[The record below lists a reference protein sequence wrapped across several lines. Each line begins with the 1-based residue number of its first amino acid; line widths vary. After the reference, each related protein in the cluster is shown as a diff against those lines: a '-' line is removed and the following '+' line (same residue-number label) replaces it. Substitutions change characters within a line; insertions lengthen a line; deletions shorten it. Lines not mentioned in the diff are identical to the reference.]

1 MYRCKEC
8 GAEYEE
14 KPDYCDCGNDEF
26 EIVGVNI
33 GVNIGVYEKTVESKV
48 QEAKT
53 VNIHQEKAEEKPKPQ
68 PAAARNTFTPPPSRK
83 LTFDE
88 QYPTLSR
95 MIKSVDP
102 ISLAIF
108 CICLVF
114 SSYIIFFAW
123 NPDTTKTAVE
133 QKTEVSTPKNIPSV
147 DKIWNNA
154 LPVVKK
160 EEPKAEEKIENI
172 IAQIIPVQT
181 QKKTETAPKITTTAK
196 PKVTTVPLKK
206 TETKQKTTVQNK
218 TTVIKTQSNTAAQ
231 DKAKKEA
238 EEKAKQ
244 EAAAK
249 QKAEQERK
257 AAEAAQIKKL
267 QAEQAKKAEAERL
280 KQQAANKQEYAN
292 YKAQLRNTIGRKI
305 DFTRVIGDGSC
316 TVSFKIDPNGKLIN
330 RSFTKQSTNNTLN
343 DAVYNAVMATPT
355 FNPPPAAYNNEQLNL
370 SIRFYNGN
378 FEISLP

>member
-8 GAEYEE
+8 GAEYEV

-26 EIVGVNI
+26 ESVNPA
-33 GVNIGVYEKTVESKV
+33 EQKT

-53 VNIHQEKAEEKPKPQ
+53 VNIPQEKTEEKPKPQ
-68 PAAARNTFTPPPSRK
+68 PAFTGTTFSPPPRK
-83 LTFDE
+83 NLTFDE
-88 QYPTLSR
+88 QYSLISR

-102 ISLAIF
+102 LSLAIF
-108 CICLVF
+108 CVCLVF
-114 SSYIIFFAW
+114 SAYVIFFAW
-123 NPDTTKTAVE
+123 NPDTTVTQVE
-133 QKTEVSTPKNIPSV
+133 QKAEESVPKNIPSI
-147 DKIWNNA
+147 DKIWNDA
-154 LPVVKK
+154 LPLVKK

-172 IAQIIPVQT
+172 IKQIIPVQT
-181 QKKTETAPKITTTAK
+181 REKTEQVKTTAK

-206 TETKQKTTVQNK
+206 TESKSKISVQKK
-218 TTVIKTQSNTAAQ
+218 TAVTKTQSSTSAQ

-244 EAAAK
+244 ETLAK

-257 AAEAAQIKKL
+257 AAEAEHLKIL
-267 QAEQAKKAEAERL
+267 RAEQAKKAEAEKA
-280 KQQAANKQEYAN
+280 KQEAAAKQEYAS

-316 TVSFKIDPNGKLIN
+316 TVAFKIDQNGNLIN
-330 RSFTKQSTNNTLN
+330 RSFAKQSTNNTLN
-343 DAVYNAVMATPT
+343 DAVYQAVMSTPS
-355 FNPPPAAYNNEQLNL
+355 FNPPPSAYKNETLNL
-370 SIRFYNGN
+370 NIRFYNGN